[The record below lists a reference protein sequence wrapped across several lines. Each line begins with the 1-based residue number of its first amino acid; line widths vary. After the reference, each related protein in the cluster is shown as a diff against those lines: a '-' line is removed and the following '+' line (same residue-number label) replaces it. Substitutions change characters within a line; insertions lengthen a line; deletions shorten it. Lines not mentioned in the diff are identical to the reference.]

1 MTPERPFVPLSKAR
15 RSTIADLSTRTGRE
29 RHGLFLLEGPRA
41 IEDALS
47 RRTKLSWL
55 VADATGEEAVG
66 RWIAAGL
73 VPESVAL
80 YGTKASELDRLAD
93 TTTPQGVLAVGA
105 LPAGGLESLPRPTE
119 GGVRGAGV
127 APGAPGPPPILL
139 VDGVQDPG
147 NLGTLL
153 RTLAAVGGKAA
164 ICCKGTVDPFNPKAL
179 RGSAGA
185 ALALAV
191 ARGVE
196 RAAAAAWCADHG
208 VAIAALAAGG
218 SDLFAGRVPH
228 GPLPGG
234 PVALAVGGEA
244 AGLSAEIR
252 HAAAVTIGIPM
263 EPGVESLSAAIAGS
277 VALYALAHDLVH
289 GARPRSAPRTSSKGW
304 QG

>member
-1 MTPERPFVPLSKAR
+1 VTTARPFVPLSKAR

-47 RRTKLSWL
+47 RRAKLSWL
-55 VADATGEEAVG
+55 VADAAGEEAVG

-80 YGTKASELDRLAD
+80 YGAATSEVAELAD
-93 TTTPQGVLAVGA
+93 TTTPQGILAVGE
-105 LPAGGLESLPRPTE
+105 LPPGGLESLPGPEAIHGEGRPTT
-119 GGVRGAGV
+119 
-127 APGAPGPPPILL
+127 PILL

-164 ICCKGTVDPFNPKAL
+164 LCCKGTVDPFNPKAL

-185 ALALAV
+185 ALGLAV

-196 RAAAAAWCADHG
+196 REAAAHWCAERG
-208 VAIAALAAGG
+208 VAIVALAAGG
-218 SDLFAGRVPH
+218 SDLFAGRAPR
-228 GPLPGG
+228 GPLPAG
-234 PVALAVGGEA
+234 PLALAVGGEA
-244 AGLSAEIR
+244 AGLSPEIR
-252 HAAAVTIGIPM
+252 GAAAITVGIPM
-263 EPGVESLSAAIAGS
+263 EPGVESLSAAVAGS
-277 VALYALAHDLVH
+277 VALYALAHDLV
-289 GARPRSAPRTSSKGW
+289 GDNR
-304 QG
+304 